1 MPNIPTPSM
10 IWRCLGK
17 ILNETLG
24 KFFLASLSIGS
35 ISPSPDLFGVHA
47 YWSFQTDQAGG
58 TYSNNI
64 TINTFPDGVPSFSTT
79 GSSFTNLNNFGSTFT
94 ASDSTVWQ
102 PGKAVAWNGKNGS
115 NGNSFQVEINATRLK
130 DFSIR
135 FKFRNNG
142 TMSSGTLV
150 QAFSSFEYD
159 VGNGFVPVP
168 AATLNLPNNQGWN
181 NQWTMDL
188 SSLSEIEATENL
200 TLKWSLPNFEST
212 TENTQLRIDDLE
224 ITASVIPPL
233 TNSTVIEI
241 TKTSNAQPNGYT
253 YPVAIEVP
261 TGIST
266 PMPVAIVL
274 HGRGGTGQ
282 GSINQFRNTLD
293 NHILVA
299 PSGYL
304 KCWNITEEP
313 SDLPDIEF
321 LGELITQIKTYPNVD
336 ATKIRIVGTS
346 NGAGMANRVFVEID
360 DPGIDIICPIV
371 SQLHTGNYRNGN
383 FYYPSNEQNTGA
395 AFGESKGYDTPKN
408 PATGRRI
415 LAITNTDD
423 GTIPYTGGPKFG
435 SDFLHS
441 QDAAYAMA
449 ISQGFTGSQL
459 SNDAGVELYSGIVKY
474 SYLNDQVVHIKGS
487 AGHTLDN
494 NLKTILREFFDR
506 PPPPATP
513 TSLIA
518 SATGTEQI
526 NLQWN
531 DNSEDETG
539 FVIQKSASGNSGW
552 SVFKTL
558 PANTVIASDI
568 AVDKG
573 ETWHYRVKAT
583 RADGDSS
590 WSTMKSATVLRS
602 RQLALSNYNVLFI
615 NIDDLK
621 PMIGSF
627 GDTTIKTPKMDQL
640 SATSLN
646 FTNAHCQQAICTA
659 SRASYLTGL
668 RPDSTRV
675 WDLRTHL
682 RDVIPDVVTIPQ
694 HFKESG
700 YNSHGIGKIFHGTT
714 IAMQD
719 GERSFDS
726 WEKGSSTYR
735 YHEPSHAALE
745 DNKNSPLPATDK
757 GEFLRDGVTPV
768 GDSDY
773 SAGVIA
779 ELANSKLA
787 QFKND
792 YENNSKPFFLGVG
805 FYKPHLPFTAP
816 KKYWDLYDPETDIDL
831 TGYDGTK
838 NMPTGVN
845 EFAAPYGGEQSGYSD
860 IDEPPSAAQARRLTH
875 AYMACVSYVDQQV
888 GKIIDELDRLGL
900 AESTII
906 VLFGDHGFHLAD
918 HGAFWA
924 KHSNFDNATRT
935 PLIIRVPGMQKTGN
949 YHTPVGLVDV
959 FPTLVD
965 LCSLPYPKQ
974 PNGLHLEGT
983 SLLPLIEDP
992 SQPWKKGV
1000 FSQYQRRIWKKN
1012 SAGDTVD
1019 IANPGNGI
1027 GYSIRTERYRYTEW
1041 WRTET
1046 TNQDSKGNYTDRD
1059 VKLFNSPEMIELY
1072 DYDNDPKE
1080 TTNLV
1085 NDPNYSLVVSELS
1098 AALAG
1103 GDGWST
1109 VAAAPP
1115 ALTSYALTINSGNG
1129 GSVNAGGN
1137 FEHGTNASIIATP
1150 DPGYSFAGWTGNGIL
1165 DSNLSNTIVNMREDR
1180 TVNAS
1185 FTIQQ
1190 FPLVLSAGPGGTVD
1204 GSGSYSYGANA
1215 TIQATPTTGYVFNG
1229 WSGVGITNPNS
1240 ATTTIS
1246 MTESREASATFIL
1259 DQLELSIISGSGG
1272 NVSGEG
1278 SYAYGSSPT
1287 ITAIPKDGF
1296 SFVRWEGEGI
1306 TDGSQ
1311 PITTV
1316 EMTKDRLIT
1325 AFFSEESYRLNLSSG
1340 LGGSVQGEGT
1350 FPHGSNAPIE
1360 AVANTGFTFSGWTG
1374 DGVVDANRSIT
1385 TALMTE
1391 ARSLTASFTQ
1401 NIYSLSFASSTGGS
1415 LLGEGSFAHG
1425 SNAEITA
1432 VPDEGYSFN
1441 GWMGEGIS
1449 DLNLSTTTVTMTTNR
1464 TVSATFIQ
1472 NNYELQLS
1480 AGHGGSVS
1488 GSGSYSHGETAQI
1501 AATAL
1506 DGYTFVEWTGTGI
1519 ADSNLSS
1526 TSVFMDG
1533 ARSLSAT
1540 FTIKKY
1546 RLEVLADTTDGNTSG
1561 SGMYDHGSWVPINA
1575 IPANGFVFNQWR
1587 GENISEA
1594 NSSSTTLLITN
1605 DQNITAHFSPKAIE
1619 KNILSISSSPTFS
1632 GTTTGSGSYD
1642 HPKVVSIRAHPMDGF
1657 SFVEWIGEGITDS
1670 YSSSTQIILQQDLNI
1685 TALFSLN
1692 SHKLDLETE
1701 GGGSLEGTGTYS
1713 HGSEVEIIAT
1723 PEEGYSFTKW
1733 VGTGVKNPL
1742 AQKTFIQVDQNQ
1754 SLQAIFT
1761 RKNFSLVLN
1770 AGTGGIVK
1778 GSGTFPYGSSVN
1790 IEAIPNS
1797 GFKFT
1802 AWQGNG
1808 IQNPYSASTSLEI
1821 TEFLDLNASFE
1832 KLKVTNLPDTS
1843 YVEADWYQST
1853 WLGFFYQSD
1862 SDWLYHQDL
1871 GWVFPNKESE
1881 NFIWLWSPQL
1891 EWLWLEKTSFPHSFA
1906 WSLSENDWIF
1916 FHFKSTPP
1924 SSFHYNEEVWKTF
1937 EKDRELDVLESLF

>member
-1 MPNIPTPSM
+1 MSNLPTPSLIRRFM
-10 IWRCLGK
+10 DKVMNRSPVKLLLACL
-17 ILNETLG
+17 
-24 KFFLASLSIGS
+24 SMGS
-35 ISPSPDLFGVHA
+35 IAPSSYLFGVHA
-47 YWSFQTDQAGG
+47 YWSFQTDQAGE

-64 TINTFPDGVPSFSTT
+64 TINTFPDSVPSLTAT
-79 GSSFTNLNNFGSTFT
+79 GSSLTNLNNYGSTFT

-102 PGKAVAWNGKNGS
+102 PGKAIAWNGKNGS

-142 TMSSGTLV
+142 TMSMGSLV
-150 QAFSSFEYD
+150 ESFSTFEYN
-159 VGNGFVPVP
+159 VGNGFRSVPS
-168 AATLNLPNNQGWN
+168 AALNLPNNTGWSN
-181 NQWTMDL
+181 VWTMDL
-188 SSLSEIEATENL
+188 SSLSEIEAKESL
-200 TLKWSLPNFEST
+200 TLRWSLSNLEST
-212 TENTQLRIDDLE
+212 SENTQLRIDDLE

-233 TNSTVIEI
+233 SNSTVISI
-241 TKTSNAQPNGYT
+241 TKSSNAQPNGYT

-282 GSINQFRNTLD
+282 GSLNQFRNTLD

-395 AFGESKGYDTPKN
+395 AFGEGKGYDTQKN

-441 QDAAYAMA
+441 QDAAFAMA
-449 ISQGFTGSQL
+449 TSQGFTGSQL

-539 FVIQKSASGNSGW
+539 FVIQKSATGSSGW

-568 AVDKG
+568 AVNKG
-573 ETWHYRVKAT
+573 ETWYYRVKAT

-590 WSTMKSATVLRS
+590 WSTMKSTTVQRS
-602 RQLALSNYNVLFI
+602 RQLAVSNYNVLFI

-735 YHEPSHAALE
+735 YHEPSHAAME

-838 NMPTGVN
+838 QMPTDVN

-935 PLIIRVPGMQKTGN
+935 PLIVRVPGMQKTGN
-949 YHTPVGLVDV
+949 SHTPVGLVDV

-983 SLLPLIEDP
+983 SLLPLIQDP

-1085 NDPNYSLVVSELS
+1085 NDPNYSHVVSELS

-1115 ALTSYALTINSGNG
+1115 ALPSYALTIKSGDG

-1137 FEHGTNASIIATP
+1137 FEH
-1150 DPGYSFAGWTGNGIL
+1150 
-1165 DSNLSNTIVNMREDR
+1165 
-1180 TVNAS
+1180 
-1185 FTIQQ
+1185 
-1190 FPLVLSAGPGGTVD
+1190 
-1204 GSGSYSYGANA
+1204 
-1215 TIQATPTTGYVFNG
+1215 
-1229 WSGVGITNPNS
+1229 
-1240 ATTTIS
+1240 
-1246 MTESREASATFIL
+1246 
-1259 DQLELSIISGSGG
+1259 
-1272 NVSGEG
+1272 
-1278 SYAYGSSPT
+1278 
-1287 ITAIPKDGF
+1287 
-1296 SFVRWEGEGI
+1296 
-1306 TDGSQ
+1306 
-1311 PITTV
+1311 
-1316 EMTKDRLIT
+1316 
-1325 AFFSEESYRLNLSSG
+1325 
-1340 LGGSVQGEGT
+1340 
-1350 FPHGSNAPIE
+1350 
-1360 AVANTGFTFSGWTG
+1360 
-1374 DGVVDANRSIT
+1374 
-1385 TALMTE
+1385 
-1391 ARSLTASFTQ
+1391 
-1401 NIYSLSFASSTGGS
+1401 
-1415 LLGEGSFAHG
+1415 
-1425 SNAEITA
+1425 
-1432 VPDEGYSFN
+1432 
-1441 GWMGEGIS
+1441 
-1449 DLNLSTTTVTMTTNR
+1449 
-1464 TVSATFIQ
+1464 
-1472 NNYELQLS
+1472 
-1480 AGHGGSVS
+1480 
-1488 GSGSYSHGETAQI
+1488 
-1501 AATAL
+1501 
-1506 DGYTFVEWTGTGI
+1506 
-1519 ADSNLSS
+1519 
-1526 TSVFMDG
+1526 
-1533 ARSLSAT
+1533 
-1540 FTIKKY
+1540 
-1546 RLEVLADTTDGNTSG
+1546 
-1561 SGMYDHGSWVPINA
+1561 
-1575 IPANGFVFNQWR
+1575 
-1587 GENISEA
+1587 
-1594 NSSSTTLLITN
+1594 
-1605 DQNITAHFSPKAIE
+1605 
-1619 KNILSISSSPTFS
+1619 
-1632 GTTTGSGSYD
+1632 
-1642 HPKVVSIRAHPMDGF
+1642 
-1657 SFVEWIGEGITDS
+1657 
-1670 YSSSTQIILQQDLNI
+1670 
-1685 TALFSLN
+1685 
-1692 SHKLDLETE
+1692 
-1701 GGGSLEGTGTYS
+1701 
-1713 HGSEVEIIAT
+1713 
-1723 PEEGYSFTKW
+1723 
-1733 VGTGVKNPL
+1733 
-1742 AQKTFIQVDQNQ
+1742 
-1754 SLQAIFT
+1754 
-1761 RKNFSLVLN
+1761 
-1770 AGTGGIVK
+1770 
-1778 GSGTFPYGSSVN
+1778 
-1790 IEAIPNS
+1790 
-1797 GFKFT
+1797 
-1802 AWQGNG
+1802 
-1808 IQNPYSASTSLEI
+1808 
-1821 TEFLDLNASFE
+1821 
-1832 KLKVTNLPDTS
+1832 
-1843 YVEADWYQST
+1843 
-1853 WLGFFYQSD
+1853 
-1862 SDWLYHQDL
+1862 
-1871 GWVFPNKESE
+1871 
-1881 NFIWLWSPQL
+1881 
-1891 EWLWLEKTSFPHSFA
+1891 
-1906 WSLSENDWIF
+1906 
-1916 FHFKSTPP
+1916 
-1924 SSFHYNEEVWKTF
+1924 
-1937 EKDRELDVLESLF
+1937 